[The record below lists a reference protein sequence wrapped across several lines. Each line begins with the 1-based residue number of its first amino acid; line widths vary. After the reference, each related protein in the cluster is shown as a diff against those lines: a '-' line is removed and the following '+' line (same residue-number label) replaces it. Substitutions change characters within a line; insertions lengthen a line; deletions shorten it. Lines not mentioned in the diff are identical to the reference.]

1 MPAETSLS
9 YDEVRKLAS
18 SKDLKVRKDLAA
30 RSDLPPEVLYFLA
43 EDEDPAV
50 RQVVAAN
57 AAAPHQTHSV
67 LVNDGD
73 ENVRTGLA
81 EKLARL
87 APDLSVDER
96 DKLRISTHETLNML
110 AQDELTKVRLIL
122 SETLKDVA
130 NAPPD
135 VIKRL
140 AMDQALEV
148 AGPVLEFSP
157 VLTDEDLI
165 SFIET
170 GTAEGALSAISKR
183 QDVGEGV
190 SDAIIDCND
199 EQAIAVLLG
208 NDTAQIREQTLDD
221 LIDRADSVE
230 LWHAPLVS
238 RPKLSSSAATRLAQ
252 FVADNL
258 LDTLSGRDDL
268 DADTLAVVKSMVHH
282 RIDKESDAN
291 KGKGDGADYL
301 KHDPP
306 TELAERLMLA
316 GKLDSKVI
324 SKALQ
329 SNDNGFVFAA
339 LSVRTTMPLKV
350 VREIFMSHSAKGLV
364 ALAWKAGLTPKLAA
378 QIQQRMGG
386 ISPSEILMGT
396 QEGEFPLSDDEMNW
410 QVKFFYDRANKY
422 GG

>member
-165 SFIET
+165 SFIDT